1 MSSDHDQPD
10 ADKRELAKS
19 ATDSADAAGTADA
32 AAVEAGIDAVAA
44 DSDAAGSVA
53 GLGAAPVA
61 ETRPASDAVTSGV
74 AGAAAAPVTETG
86 AASAGESAAESA
98 SEGSGAGSA
107 APATGAASA
116 DASAAESAA
125 AGSVAGLGA
134 APVAD
139 ARVVESGGEPSTGS
153 VAGLAAGPSADSAA
167 ESTVIDAGAQFAAAA
182 SGSADRTPAVEEN
195 DSAATPSESNAT
207 PREARLHDGGTA
219 PVETIVHVLRHGEVH
234 NPNGILYGRL
244 PGFSLSVA
252 GRSQAGAVARALAEH
267 DIAVVIASP
276 LQRAQETAEP
286 IAAQHHLLVRTDEN
300 LIEAGNTFEG
310 LRVSVGD
317 GALRKP
323 RHWWKLRDPFT
334 PSWGEPYLQI
344 AHRMLAAVNKARVE
358 AAGRE
363 AVLVSHQLPVWTL
376 RRFLQGQRLWHD
388 PRQRQCSLASLT
400 SLVYQGDTL
409 VDIVY
414 SEPAGGSDP
423 SVHGA

>member
-1 MSSDHDQPD
+1 MSPDHDQPD
-10 ADKRELAKS
+10 ADKRELEQPTEA
-19 ATDSADAAGTADA
+19 AAPAETPDTDVPASADPEIAAPT
-32 AAVEAGIDAVAA
+32 AAVETAALTDA
-44 DSDAAGSVA
+44 
-53 GLGAAPVA
+53 AAPVA
-61 ETRPASDAVTSGV
+61 E
-74 AGAAAAPVTETG
+74 AGTEPET
-86 AASAGESAAESA
+86 
-98 SEGSGAGSA
+98 
-107 APATGAASA
+107 
-116 DASAAESAA
+116 
-125 AGSVAGLGA
+125 
-134 APVAD
+134 
-139 ARVVESGGEPSTGS
+139 
-153 VAGLAAGPSADSAA
+153 ADS
-167 ESTVIDAGAQFAAAA
+167 TVVDAGAQFAAAA
-182 SGSADRTPAVEEN
+182 SGSVRPTPAVAETDRAAA
-195 DSAATPSESNAT
+195 DSATKQPSSAALRHSTE
-207 PREARLHDGGTA
+207 

-244 PGFSLSVA
+244 PGFSLSVT
-252 GRSQAGAVARALAEH
+252 GRSQAGAVARALADH
-267 DIAVVIASP
+267 DIAMVIASP

-286 IAAQHHLLVRTDEN
+286 IAAQHQLIVRTDEN

-363 AVLVSHQLPVWTL
+363 VVLVSHQLPVWTL

-388 PRQRQCSLASLT
+388 PRVRQCSLASLT

-423 SVHGA
+423 AVHGA